1 MPGLA
6 PPRSGL
12 SSLGRGP
19 LGPRVPGPEP
29 RSAPHSLAANLC
41 GRTFSVMDCSEDLPR
56 GARGAG
62 MEDGVPH
69 EVREAPSP

>member
-29 RSAPHSLAANLC
+29 RPAQ
-41 GRTFSVMDCSEDLPR
+41 PR
-56 GARGAG
+56 RQPLWQDVQR
-62 MEDGVPH
+62 DGLL
-69 EVREAPSP
+69 